1 MEIFAFPALAPNLP
15 AVQSSSSLQANT
27 PWEKSIEQTH
37 YSDPHL
43 TVATWKARTP
53 ASARERSWT
62 VVSRK
67 PAVVIA
73 PMTADGRLVLIR
85 QERIPVQTALWEVPA
100 GQIDLSDGT
109 AETAEAVAL
118 RELREETG
126 YELAEGGNLVPLGHF
141 FSSPGFTD
149 ECEYLFLAR
158 PVRKSAAGAAHE
170 ESESIL
176 ECASFTAREIGEM
189 IAQNK
194 IRDANTLGVC
204 AKLVALGYLSLGQ

>member
-1 MEIFAFPALAPNLP
+1 
-15 AVQSSSSLQANT
+15 VQSTSSLQANT
-27 PWEKSIEQTH
+27 PWEKSVEQTH
-37 YSDPHL
+37 YSDPDL

-53 ASARERSWT
+53 ASARERTWT

-73 PMTADGRLVLIR
+73 PITADGRLVLIR
-85 QERIPVQTALWEVPA
+85 QERIPVQSALWEVPA
-100 GQIDLSDGT
+100 GQIDITDAA
-109 AETAEAVAL
+109 AETAEAVAM

-126 YELAEGGNLVPLGHF
+126 YELAPGGNLVPLGHF

-149 ECEYLFLAR
+149 ECAYLFLAR
-158 PVRKSAAGAAHE
+158 PVREGAAGPVHH

-176 ECASFTAREIGEM
+176 DCASFSPREVGEM

-194 IRDANTLGVC
+194 IRDANTLSVC
-204 AKLVALGYLSLGQ
+204 AKLIALGYFSLGE